1 MSGEAT
7 QANGGN
13 DMKHESDIKVIGYPQ
28 ETVYAKIA
36 DLNNLAI
43 IKERFNDP
51 EVQAKMAGNI
61 PADKIEQVKKTLST
75 LQADADSVSVEVDP
89 VGRLAIQII
98 ERDDPKCIKF
108 GSLRSPVNFNLWVQL
123 LPVTAESCKMKVTVD
138 ADIPVFLVPVVGKPL
153 KDGIEKIADMLA
165 SLPYE

>member
-1 MSGEAT
+1 
-7 QANGGN
+7 
-13 DMKHESDIKVIGYPQ
+13 MKHESDVKVIGYPQ

-43 IKERFNDP
+43 VKERFNEP

-61 PADKIEQVKKTLST
+61 SPEKVEQVKKTLETMQVST
-75 LQADADSVSVEVDP
+75 DAVSVEVDP

-98 ERDDPKCIKF
+98 ERDEPKCIKF
-108 GSLRSPVNFNLWVQL
+108 GSVMSPVKFNLWVQL
-123 LPVTAESCKMKVTVD
+123 LPITTDSCKMKVTVD
-138 ADIPVFLVPVVGKPL
+138 ADIPVFLAGMIGKPF